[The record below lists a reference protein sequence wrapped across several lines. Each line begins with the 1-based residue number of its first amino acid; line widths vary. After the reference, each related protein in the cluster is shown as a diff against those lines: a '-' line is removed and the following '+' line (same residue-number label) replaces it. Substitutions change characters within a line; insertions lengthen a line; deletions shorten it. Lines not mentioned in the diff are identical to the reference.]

1 MNSESIFFGIK
12 AICFDF
18 DGVFTDNLVWVG
30 AGGEEYVVCSKS
42 DSLAISLFRHF
53 MFENNIHLRLL
64 IISRESSEV
73 VPARARKL
81 GLECH
86 YGVYDKASYLQSEC
100 NLSNGDFIY
109 FGNDQN
115 DYQAMQNASYSLA
128 PSDSDKLILGV
139 AKYVSTCRGGRGFIR
154 DGLDHLMRLHDKKM

>member
-1 MNSESIFFGIK
+1 MNTERILNRIS

-30 AGGEEYVVCSKS
+30 ANGEEFVACSKS
-42 DSLAISLFRHF
+42 DSLEISLFRDF
-53 MFENNIHLRLL
+53 MHAASIDLRML
-64 IISRESSEV
+64 IISRESSKT

-86 YGVYDKASYLQSEC
+86 NSVKDKASYLQNVC
-100 NLSNGDFIY
+100 NLQKDSYIY

-115 DYQAMQNASYSLA
+115 DYQAMQNATYSLA
-128 PSDSDKLILGV
+128 PRDSDRMILDI
-139 AKYVSTCRGGRGFIR
+139 ASYVSGYSGGRGFVK
-154 DGLDHLMRLHDKKM
+154 DGLRHLMELHKQA